1 MDTQRQNRE
10 EPHVAVLQHV
20 VDKKMQFGCNLIS
33 VQYVKDAS
41 RLLLSALPRA
51 GISFTVPPIKLKNV
65 IVVMICVLEGRE
77 GRGAKSSASG
87 MWI

>member
-1 MDTQRQNRE
+1 
-10 EPHVAVLQHV
+10 
-20 VDKKMQFGCNLIS
+20 MQFGCNLIS
-33 VQYVKDAS
+33 IQYVKDVS
-41 RLLLSALPRA
+41 RLQLSALPRA
-51 GISFTVPPIKLKNV
+51 GISFTVPPIKLKNNV